1 MIKFWCICVL
11 INLLLFYFL
20 KDEAI
25 DAVKTDP
32 RSAAKCKKMTE
43 AQIERTV
50 HLIMLLVAVTGPLF
64 WVYIII
70 NILKK
75 EK

>member
-1 MIKFWCICVL
+1 MIKFWCICIF
-11 INLLLFYFL
+11 INLLLFYL
-20 KDEAI
+20 LRNEAI

-50 HLIMLLVAVTGPLF
+50 HLIMLLVAFTGPLF
-64 WVYIII
+64 WVYVII
-70 NILKK
+70 NMCK
-75 EK
+75 EE